1 MKKIL
6 ELIECSRKKFIIFHI
21 YCLFWGILYI
31 IAALIFPD
39 SISKII
45 DQVIIR
51 KRYDLTKTY
60 IISISFSG
68 FCMIIFSYIQ
78 YGLYFKFGQKARIII
93 KQRLLEKLM
102 NVNGNFKKNYPPGDM
117 LRIIEQD
124 TEQIQNLIG
133 EGIGLLVINGINLI
147 GVMILLL
154 YKNFLIGVVMIIISV
169 IFVVLQIY
177 LSNSLKKDSVFLRK
191 LLGNVSSYTNEIISR
206 SETIATSSY
215 AKQYTKN
222 FFDKNVEIKE
232 REILQMKKLL
242 VGRNIGIAYNVLANV
257 ITLGLGVMMVDKRDM
272 TVGTLLAISM
282 YVQRL
287 YSPLLAISNS
297 YFNIK
302 KAIPF
307 VTKIVKCLENKNLM
321 INGSKCLQTP
331 LEGNIYFDSV
341 FFKYNEDMILENFF
355 LRIKEGKFTGIIGE
369 NGSGKST
376 IIKLLLK
383 IYQCKRGN
391 IYVDNININE
401 YDNEYYYKNIS
412 VMWQNN
418 FLMSGTLY
426 DVINPGG
433 KDLKK
438 EEIYKLF
445 NEMNLDIEKFE
456 DGLNTYIYENN
467 FNVSGGELQKINII
481 RILIE
486 DRPIIILD
494 EPTSA
499 LDNESEEEIC
509 KLLKTLLKGKT
520 VIIVTHRE
528 KILGICDEIIEI
540 KRTK

>member
-60 IISISFSG
+60 ILSIGFSG

-177 LSNSLKKDSVFLRK
+177 LSNSLKKDSIFLRK

-222 FFDKNVEIKE
+222 FFDKNAEIKE

-257 ITLGLGVMMVDKRDM
+257 ITLGLGVMMVDKRNM

>member
-222 FFDKNVEIKE
+222 FFDKNAEIKE

>member
-222 FFDKNVEIKE
+222 FFDKNAEIKE

-456 DGLNTYIYENN
+456 DGLNKYIYENN
-467 FNVSGGELQKINII
+467 FNVSG
-481 RILIE
+481 
-486 DRPIIILD
+486 
-494 EPTSA
+494 
-499 LDNESEEEIC
+499 
-509 KLLKTLLKGKT
+509 
-520 VIIVTHRE
+520 V
-528 KILGICDEIIEI
+528 
-540 KRTK
+540 

>member
-222 FFDKNVEIKE
+222 FFDKNAEIKE

-438 EEIYKLF
+438 EERYKLF

>member
-222 FFDKNVEIKE
+222 FFDKNAEIKE

-331 LEGNIYFDSV
+331 LEA
-341 FFKYNEDMILENFF
+341 
-355 LRIKEGKFTGIIGE
+355 IGRA
-369 NGSGKST
+369 S
-376 IIKLLLK
+376 
-383 IYQCKRGN
+383 
-391 IYVDNININE
+391 
-401 YDNEYYYKNIS
+401 
-412 VMWQNN
+412 W
-418 FLMSGTLY
+418 
-426 DVINPGG
+426 
-433 KDLKK
+433 
-438 EEIYKLF
+438 
-445 NEMNLDIEKFE
+445 
-456 DGLNTYIYENN
+456 
-467 FNVSGGELQKINII
+467 
-481 RILIE
+481 
-486 DRPIIILD
+486 
-494 EPTSA
+494 
-499 LDNESEEEIC
+499 
-509 KLLKTLLKGKT
+509 
-520 VIIVTHRE
+520 RE
-528 KILGICDEIIEI
+528 
-540 KRTK
+540 RV

>member
-222 FFDKNVEIKE
+222 FFDKNAEIKE

-307 VTKIVKCLENKNLM
+307 VTKIVKCLENKNLI

>member
-222 FFDKNVEIKE
+222 FFDKNAEIKE

-401 YDNEYYYKNIS
+401 YDNEYVYKNIS

>member
-222 FFDKNVEIKE
+222 FFDKNAEIKE

-481 RILIE
+481 RIIIE

>member
-60 IISISFSG
+60 ILSIGFSG

-177 LSNSLKKDSVFLRK
+177 LSNSLKKDSIFLRK

-222 FFDKNVEIKE
+222 FFDKNAEIKE

-257 ITLGLGVMMVDKRDM
+257 ITLGLGVMMVDKRNM

-499 LDNESEEEIC
+499 LDNESEEELC

>member
-177 LSNSLKKDSVFLRK
+177 LSNSLKRDSVFLRK

-222 FFDKNVEIKE
+222 FFDKNAEIKE

>member
-51 KRYDLTKTY
+51 KRYDLTKIY
-60 IISISFSG
+60 ILSIGFSG

-222 FFDKNVEIKE
+222 FFDKNAEIKE

-257 ITLGLGVMMVDKRDM
+257 ITLGLGVMMVDKRGM

-509 KLLKTLLKGKT
+509 KLLKTLLKRKT

>member
-222 FFDKNVEIKE
+222 FFDKNAEIKE

-355 LRIKEGKFTGIIGE
+355 LRIKERKFTGIIGE

>member
-6 ELIECSRKKFIIFHI
+6 ELIECSRKKFIIFHV

-222 FFDKNVEIKE
+222 FFDKNAEIKE

>member
-222 FFDKNVEIKE
+222 FFDKNAEIKE

-287 YSPLLAISNS
+287 YSPLLSISNS

>member
-21 YCLFWGILYI
+21 YCLFWGVLYI

-60 IISISFSG
+60 ILSIGFSG

-222 FFDKNVEIKE
+222 FFDKNAEIKE

>member
-147 GVMILLL
+147 GIMILLL

-222 FFDKNVEIKE
+222 FFDKNAEIKE

>member
-6 ELIECSRKKFIIFHI
+6 ALIECSRKKFIIFHI

-222 FFDKNVEIKE
+222 FFDKNAEIKE